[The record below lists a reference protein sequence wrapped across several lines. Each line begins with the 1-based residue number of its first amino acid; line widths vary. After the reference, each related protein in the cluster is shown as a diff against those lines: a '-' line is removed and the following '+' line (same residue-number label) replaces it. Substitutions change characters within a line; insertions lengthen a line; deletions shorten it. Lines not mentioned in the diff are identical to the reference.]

1 MLIPVGSGLF
11 LLELFHVEAVLD
23 RATQLAGLDHDVQY
37 DAEGQR
43 MQFLNHPPRIRK
55 HRGVESK
62 RAMTGVPARRAEA
75 GAQVD
80 QRITRELLLAE
91 CPRYRQDLLTARQ
104 RAMGLLVAQRPQRRH
119 LGESRQS
126 RVLRH
131 DLCWI
136 ARRNDEKV
144 EWKRRVRSARI
155 ETTFLS
161 AEVEGSRRVVN
172 EHRPTA
178 RSDQPLDR
186 QAPAVRSQHVSALS
200 ASHAVQ
206 RAAAIELRAALPEAE
221 QRLIAQ
227 KERQR
232 TGLAIEAEMLHQAPI
247 PSLDMDG
254 QRIGR
259 EFYRDIS
266 ALDSFLTDKS
276 SEARP
281 RRIPGRVNE

>member
-1 MLIPVGSGLF
+1 
-11 LLELFHVEAVLD
+11 
-23 RATQLAGLDHDVQY
+23 
-37 DAEGQR
+37 
-43 MQFLNHPPRIRK
+43 
-55 HRGVESK
+55 
-62 RAMTGVPARRAEA
+62 
-75 GAQVD
+75 
-80 QRITRELLLAE
+80 
-91 CPRYRQDLLTARQ
+91 
-104 RAMGLLVAQRPQRRH
+104 MGLLVAQRPQRRH
-119 LGESRQS
+119 LGESGQS

-247 PSLDMDG
+247 AGLDMDG

-259 EFYRDIS
+259 EFYHDIA
-266 ALDSFLTDKS
+266 ALDSLLT
-276 SEARP
+276 ARFS
-281 RRIPGRVNE
+281 